1 MPSMLGRDKIRGK
14 EGGENMPDNG
24 LGAAFL
30 EAMESV
36 NNQMDSLK
44 GMEINALN
52 SFNVADIRDYNLAD
66 YSYEVIM
73 ERIKEFEDTL
83 DEDHEIALRLASFG
97 QSITLSVVDIGYSNP
112 STLVFH
118 GYVGDQPATLI
129 QHMSQLNF
137 LLLAVKKADPEKPPR
152 RIGFESPIED

>member
-1 MPSMLGRDKIRGK
+1 
-14 EGGENMPDNG
+14 
-24 LGAAFL
+24 
-30 EAMESV
+30 
-36 NNQMDSLK
+36 
-44 GMEINALN
+44 MEINALN
-52 SFNVADIRDYNLAD
+52 SFHVAHIRDYNLAD